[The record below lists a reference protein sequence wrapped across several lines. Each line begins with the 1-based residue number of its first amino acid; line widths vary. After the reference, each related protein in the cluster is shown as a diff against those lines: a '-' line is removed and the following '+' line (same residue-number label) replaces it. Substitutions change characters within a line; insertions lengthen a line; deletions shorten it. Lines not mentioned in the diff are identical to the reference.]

1 MAGPLSPYAYRPGK
15 SPLHRA
21 PAGFKLLG
29 LLLISVFAF
38 FFGVPAL
45 GAASIIVIIGA
56 ALAGIRPRE
65 LLRGFKPLLLMI
77 LMVALCRSIG
87 IDPPGF
93 KLSGFLE
100 GLIFGWLIIL
110 SFAAGALLF
119 SVTTMM
125 ELRASLDRAELLL
138 CYPLIRLLRRMSPGP
153 PDAGAANRIQ
163 RLLHRL
169 ERPRL
174 SLGISLML
182 GFLPRFF
189 EVWEAAETA
198 YRARGGRKGAGQIKT
213 LVPLVTERMLE
224 AAAETA
230 QALESRGLGL

>member
-1 MAGPLSPYAYRPGK
+1 MAGDLRPYAYRPGN

-29 LLLISVFAF
+29 LLLISIFAF
-38 FFGVPAL
+38 FFGPSAL
-45 GAASIIVIIGA
+45 GTASLIVISGA
-56 ALAGIRPRE
+56 ALAGIRLRE
-65 LLRGFKPLLLMI
+65 LLRGLKPLLLMI

-87 IDPPGF
+87 VDPPGF

-110 SFAAGALLF
+110 SFAAAALLF

-138 CYPLIRLLRRMSPGP
+138 CHPLIRLLRRMSPGP
-153 PDAGAANRIQ
+153 PDAESANRIQ
-163 RLLHRL
+163 RLLYRL

-189 EVWEAAETA
+189 EVWDAAETA
-198 YRARGGRKGAGQIKT
+198 YRARGGRKGPGQIRT